1 MRAETKAAK
10 IAAMF
15 GLEVPKPPSKK
26 EQWRREAVSREAEAV
41 ILFHEDRDKF
51 LQRECRICKRQ
62 FAVNRA
68 HIAFCSDDCRSV
80 HLNDVVG
87 LEWDPNGRSPA
98 ERWASQTGGS
108 EPLIVPPPALEIL
121 LARPEPEPDAL
132 DDDFDLSLPD
142 VDALLGE

>member
-1 MRAETKAAK
+1 MKAETKAAK

-15 GLEVPKPPSKK
+15 GLEAPKPLTDK
-26 EQWRREAVSREAEAV
+26 ERWQKEAVSREAEAV
-41 ILFHEDRDKF
+41 SLYHEDRSKF
-51 LQRECRICKRQ
+51 IQRMCRICDRM

-98 ERWASQTGGS
+98 ERWANQTGGS
-108 EPLIVPPPALEIL
+108 EPLIVPPPALAIL
-121 LARPEPEPDAL
+121 LDRQAQQPVPEV
-132 DDDFDLSLPD
+132 DDFDLSLPD
-142 VDALLGE
+142 VDALLAE